1 MEFSALIDSFAKR
14 TGIGELLPDANGLI
28 SVEFSGHVVC
38 FSELPQ
44 VQHLAI
50 YGHVGELPENA
61 GGDLLLP
68 LMRANFLGQL
78 TCGATLSLSPE
89 DNRTIVL
96 HQLIPLTALD
106 EDLFASAVETFVNI
120 LMVFHSQVE
129 SFPVIADELGK
140 RKTAEK
146 AAAKEGD
153 AAGFMRV

>member
-106 EDLFASAVETFVNI
+106 EDLFASAVETFVNV
-120 LMVFHSQVE
+120 LMVFHAQVK
-129 SFPVIADELGK
+129 SFPVIADELEKK
-140 RKTAEK
+140 RKADEK
-146 AAAKEGD
+146 AD
-153 AAGFMRV
+153 DTPGFMRV